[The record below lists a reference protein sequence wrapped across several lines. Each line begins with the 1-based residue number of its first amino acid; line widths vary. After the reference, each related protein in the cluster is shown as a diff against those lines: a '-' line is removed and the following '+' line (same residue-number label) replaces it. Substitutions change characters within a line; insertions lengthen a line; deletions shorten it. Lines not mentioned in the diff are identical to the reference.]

1 MFKFG
6 LKIKSAQ
13 VHTFD
18 ACMLSNPSFFLE
30 KNAGSTHIMYHT
42 IGGQSLN
49 WRSIFENLMTDS
61 DADSS
66 VRPEIQCWPLSQI
79 RSQFR
84 PSGRI
89 WLDL

>member
-1 MFKFG
+1 MLVCLFIPGFFG
-6 LKIKSAQ
+6 KKTLG
-13 VHTFD
+13 
-18 ACMLSNPSFFLE
+18 
-30 KNAGSTHIMYHT
+30 NAGSTHTIYPT
-42 IGGQSLN
+42 IGGLSLN
-49 WRSIFENLMTDS
+49 WRSIFEKLMTDS

-66 VRPEIQCWPLSQI
+66 VQPEIQFWPLSQI